1 MGKSLDQL
9 GYELSWWD
17 LICVLQWHRHDSAL
31 SRLRNPQTWWR
42 TIEVELANAQL
53 TAIRGG
59 NWQRGGGQG
68 QQPESV
74 LGPWPTS
81 QGDETATSS
90 KPKMTPTEI
99 RDELA
104 KRRAL
109 RQAQAG

>member
-1 MGKSLDQL
+1 M
-9 GYELSWWD
+9 
-17 LICVLQWHRHDSAL
+17 LQWFRHDSAL
-31 SRLRNPQTWWR
+31 SRMKFPETWWR
-42 TIEVELANAQL
+42 TIEVELLNSQL

-81 QGDETATSS
+81 QDKAEAAPV